1 MPLHRRGSAPRL
13 REYTLIINIK
23 NLRLRTV
30 VGIFEWEKKI
40 KQDIVINLEI
50 EFDGSKAIEKDDI
63 EYTIDYKSV
72 TKKIISEVENREFN
86 LIERIA
92 GDVAKII
99 LEDKRVQRA
108 SVKVDKPGALRFAD
122 SVSVTLTESR

>member
-30 VGIFEWEKKI
+30 VGIFEWEKNI

-63 EYTIDYKSV
+63 EYTVDYKSV

>member
-1 MPLHRRGSAPRL
+1 
-13 REYTLIINIK
+13 
-23 NLRLRTV
+23 LRTV
-30 VGIFEWEKKI
+30 VGIFEWERNI

-63 EYTIDYKSV
+63 EYTVDYKSV